1 MNEYV
6 SETVSI
12 FFEIRNNWLQS
23 ELRQILSVAE
33 REEIDYRFRLLS
45 RYIDQGLLTINTA
58 EMFMKKVLNISAFI
72 FSFYPRFGVIV

>member
-58 EMFMKKVLNISAFI
+58 EMFMKKVLHISAFI